1 LTGGIAGVIII
12 HQSEFNMNNKRISRD
27 DLKAI
32 VQTRLHVGM
41 VLNRLQYYYC
51 RPMNR
56 MGQCTTRCQ
65 DCADNIRHI
74 VGEMKIHNSRDP
86 YAVLVWRIRDRL
98 AEIAEQ
104 SETCAEPRTNWL
116 GQPVETNIF
125 EQVIQDIGG

>member
-1 LTGGIAGVIII
+1 LTGGIEGGIITHRLELI
-12 HQSEFNMNNKRISRD
+12 MNTKRISRD

-32 VQTRLHVGM
+32 VQTQLHVGM

-56 MGQCTTRCQ
+56 MGKCTMRCR

-98 AEIAEQ
+98 AEIDER
-104 SETCAEPRTNWL
+104 SETCAQPRTDWL
-116 GQPVETNIF
+116 GQPIETNIF
-125 EQVIQDIGG
+125 REVIRDIGG